1 MLRSL
6 AADLPIEFHSYGLYD
21 LGPEPPLREA
31 LVAAERLEIDISQH
45 RARPLRGE
53 NLAVSDLVLGFERI
67 HVATAV
73 VEAGALRERTF
84 TLPELVGLLEGAEIP
99 AAADPV
105 ERGRLAVS
113 AAHER
118 RAANAPNEVL
128 PEIAD
133 PWSQPNAVY
142 AEAAHAVDVFCRRLV
157 RQLFGDQ
164 FPPREPP
171 R

>member
-6 AADLPIEFHSYGLYD
+6 AADLAIEFHSYGLYD

-53 NLAVSDLVLGFERI
+53 SLAASDLVLGFERI

-73 VEAGALRERTF
+73 VDAGARRERTF
-84 TLPELVGLLEGAEIP
+84 TLPELVGLLEGVEIT
-99 AAADPV
+99 AAADPLD
-105 ERGRLAVS
+105 RGRLAVS

-118 RAANAPNEVL
+118 RAANAPDEVL
-128 PEIAD
+128 PEVAD

-142 AEAAHAVDVFCRRLV
+142 AEAAHAVDVYCRRLV
-157 RQLFGDQ
+157 RQLFGKSS
-164 FPPREPP
+164 
-171 R
+171 

>member
-1 MLRSL
+1 LLRSL

-73 VEAGALRERTF
+73 VEAKARRDRTF
-84 TLPELVGLLEGAEIP
+84 TLPELVGLLEDSETP
-99 AAADPV
+99 AAADPL
-105 ERGRLAVS
+105 EHARLSVS

-118 RAANAPNEVL
+118 RAAIAPEEVF
-128 PEIAD
+128 PEVAD
-133 PWSQPNAVY
+133 PWSKPNAVY
-142 AEAAHAVDVFCRRLV
+142 AETARAVDVLCRRLA
-157 RQLFGDQ
+157 RQLFGITS
-164 FPPREPP
+164 
-171 R
+171 

>member
-1 MLRSL
+1 LLRTL
-6 AADLPIEFHSYGLYD
+6 GADLPLEFHSYGLYD

-53 NLAVSDLVLGFERI
+53 DLAVSDLVLGFERI

-73 VEAGALRERTF
+73 VDAGARRERTF
-84 TLPELVGLLEGAEIP
+84 TLPELVGLLEGAEFP
-99 AAADPV
+99 AVAEPLEHA
-105 ERGRLAVS
+105 RLVVS

-118 RAANAPNEVL
+118 RAASPPDEVL

-142 AEAAHAVDVFCRRLV
+142 AEAAHAVDVSCRRLF
-157 RQLFGDQ
+157 RQLFG
-164 FPPREPP
+164 
-171 R
+171 

>member
-6 AADLPIEFHSYGLYD
+6 GAGLPLELHSYGLYD

-45 RARPLRGE
+45 RARPLEGE
-53 NLAVSDLVLGFERI
+53 NLAASDLVLGFERI

-73 VEAGALRERTF
+73 VDAGARRERTF
-84 TLPELVGLLEGAEIP
+84 TLPELVELLEDTEIP

-105 ERGRLAVS
+105 ERARLGVS

-118 RAANAPNEVL
+118 RTVIGPDEVF
-128 PEIAD
+128 PEVAD

-142 AEAAHAVDVFCRRLV
+142 VETARAVDVLCRRLA
-157 RQLFGDQ
+157 RRLFGKAA
-164 FPPREPP
+164 
-171 R
+171 

>member
-1 MLRSL
+1 LLRSL

-53 NLAVSDLVLGFERI
+53 NLAASDLILGFERI

-73 VEAGALRERTF
+73 VEAKARRDRTF
-84 TLPELVGLLEGAEIP
+84 TLPELVGLLEDAETP
-99 AAADPV
+99 AATDPL
-105 ERGRLAVS
+105 ENARLGVS

-118 RAANAPNEVL
+118 RAAIAPDEVF
-128 PEIAD
+128 PEVAD

-142 AEAAHAVDVFCRRLV
+142 AETARAVDGLCRRLA
-157 RQLFGDQ
+157 RQLFGITS
-164 FPPREPP
+164 
-171 R
+171 

>member
-1 MLRSL
+1 LLRTL
-6 AADLPIEFHSYGLYD
+6 GADLPLEFHSYGLYD

-53 NLAVSDLVLGFERI
+53 DLAVSDLVLGFERI

-73 VEAGALRERTF
+73 VDAGARRERTF
-84 TLPELVGLLEGAEIP
+84 TLPELVGLLAGVEIP
-99 AAADPV
+99 AVADPL
-105 ERGRLAVS
+105 ERARLAVGV
-113 AAHER
+113 AHER
-118 RAANAPNEVL
+118 RAANAPDEVL
-128 PEIAD
+128 PEVAD

-142 AEAAHAVDVFCRRLV
+142 AEAAHAVDVYCRRLV
-157 RQLFGDQ
+157 RQLFGDRI
-164 FPPREPP
+164 PPREPL

>member
-1 MLRSL
+1 LLRSL
-6 AADLPIEFHSYGLYD
+6 GAGLPLEFHSYGLYD

-53 NLAVSDLVLGFERI
+53 DLSASDLVLGFERI

-73 VEAGALRERTF
+73 VEAGASRERTF
-84 TLPELVGLLEGAEIP
+84 TLPELVALLEDAEVP
-99 AAADPV
+99 AATDPV
-105 ERGRLAVS
+105 ERARQAVS

-118 RAANAPNEVL
+118 RAAIAPDEVF
-128 PEIAD
+128 PEVAD

-142 AEAAHAVDVFCRRLV
+142 AETARAVDVLCRRLA
-157 RQLFGDQ
+157 RWLFGIS
-164 FPPREPP
+164 R
-171 R
+171 

>member
-1 MLRSL
+1 M
-6 AADLPIEFHSYGLYD
+6 PIEFHSYGLYD

-73 VEAGALRERTF
+73 VEAKARRDRTF
-84 TLPELVGLLEGAEIP
+84 TLPELVGLLGDAETP
-99 AAADPV
+99 AATDPL
-105 ERGRLAVS
+105 EYARLGVS

-118 RAANAPNEVL
+118 RAAIAPDEVF
-128 PEIAD
+128 PEVAD

-142 AEAAHAVDVFCRRLV
+142 AETARAVDVLCRRLA
-157 RQLFGDQ
+157 RQLFGITS
-164 FPPREPP
+164 
-171 R
+171 